1 MANTTTD
8 EKLKAEVEN
17 LRQRLAQ
24 AEAERGNI
32 QEQYNQLAAQFEQIR
47 NEAQKAADTS
57 AVYRNAFIALA
68 KEIN

>member
-57 AVYRNAFIALA
+57 AVYRNALISLA

>member
-57 AVYRNAFIALA
+57 AVYRNALIALA